1 MTKTYEKE
9 IKIVGI
15 ILFFKL
21 IILSLIPLTGDE
33 AYFIKW
39 ATHLSSGYYDHPPM
53 VGWLIY
59 LMSYIS
65 DNIIFFR
72 LFSFFAAITVA
83 FSIYNIAK
91 LYIDENKAYLLFLLF
106 LVSPVDILMSLFTN
120 DIPLVLFGTLG
131 TQFLLYS
138 LKKSQTVKYAILAGL
153 FLGASFLSKYFAIF
167 LLFSLLIFAIT
178 TYKIKSIKTLF
189 IASTIILLAVAQN
202 MYFNYN
208 SCWNNIMFNFFAR
221 TESHYNFETFSN
233 FLLNLIYVTT
243 PWAFWFLYKSRTN
256 FIKSELFTLVS
267 LILGVMFVVFFIV
280 SLKNLMGI
288 HWFILF
294 LPYIFLLFA
303 FLTDDYLKKLF
314 KYNAIFTF
322 MHIAILMSVLVAL
335 HLLPNSVFKA
345 SYYYEDAV
353 LSTNMKKTCKVLD
366 EKYADK
372 KLFSTGY
379 TNSAMFNYYCK
390 KDMPMIFSN
399 SVFGRMDD
407 KLVDIRELTD
417 TNFYIFN
424 NREMQEKEFDSV
436 CESVNIT
443 TFQVEDANFYVSEC
457 KGFNYSKYKKYYLD
471 IQQKKFYDIPSWLP
485 QGKCYFNERY
495 YSNEQNMSAK

>member
-9 IKIVGI
+9 IKIVGFVLFCKLL
-15 ILFFKL
+15 ILA
-21 IILSLIPLTGDE
+21 LIPLTGDE

-39 ATHLSSGYYDHPPM
+39 AAHISSGYYDHPPM

-59 LMSYIS
+59 LMSFFNE
-65 DNIIFFR
+65 NIIFFR
-72 LFSFFAAITVA
+72 LFSFMSAITVA
-83 FSIYNIAK
+83 FSIYKIAQ

-138 LKKSQTVKYAILAGL
+138 LKKEQTLKYAVLAGV
-153 FLGASFLSKYFAIF
+153 FLGASFLSKYFAVF
-167 LLFSLLIFAIT
+167 LIFSLFVFSISVYRTKA
-178 TYKIKSIKTLF
+178 IKTLL
-189 IASTIILLAVAQN
+189 IASPLVLLAVAQN

-208 SCWNNIMFNFFAR
+208 CCWNNIMFNFFAR

-233 FLLNLIYVTT
+233 FLLNLLYVVT
-243 PWAFWFLYKSRTN
+243 PWAFYFLYKSRKN
-256 FIKSELFTLVS
+256 FVKNELLILLT
-267 LILGVMFVVFFIV
+267 LILGLMFVVFFMV

-303 FLTDDYLKKLF
+303 FLDDFYLKKLF
-314 KYNAIFTF
+314 KYNMVFTF
-322 MHIAILMSVLVAL
+322 MHIALLLVLLFAL
-335 HLLPNSVFKA
+335 HLLPNSVFKS

-353 LSTNMKKTCKVLD
+353 LSTNMKKTCQVLD

-379 TNSAMFNYYCK
+379 TNAAMFSYYCK
-390 KDMPMIFSN
+390 KNMPMIFSN

-407 KLVDIRELTD
+407 KLVDVRELNASD
-417 TNFYIFN
+417 FYIFN
-424 NREMQEKEFDSV
+424 NREMTEKEYDNV
-436 CESVNIT
+436 CDGVKID
-443 TFQVEDANFYVSEC
+443 TFKMEDATFYVSEC
-457 KGFNYSKYKKYYLD
+457 KGFNYNKYKKHYLD
-471 IQQKKFYDIPSWLP
+471 VQKKKFYDIPKWLP
-485 QGKCYFNERY
+485 QGRCYFNDRY
-495 YSNEQNMSAK
+495 YSSF

>member
-1 MTKTYEKE
+1 MTKTYLNE
-9 IKIVGI
+9 IKIVGL
-15 ILFFKL
+15 ILLAKL
-21 IILSLIPLTGDE
+21 LILALVPLTGDE

-59 LMSYIS
+59 LMSFVS
-65 DNIIFFR
+65 DDIIFFR
-72 LFSFFAAITVA
+72 LFSFMAAITVA

-131 TQFLLYS
+131 TQFFLYS
-138 LKKSQTVKYAILAGL
+138 LKKEQTIRYALLSGL
-153 FLGASFLSKYFAIF
+153 FLGAAFLSKYFSVF
-167 LLFSLLIFAIT
+167 LFFSLFVFAISV
-178 TYKIKSIKTLF
+178 YKTKSIKTLL
-189 IASTIILLAVAQN
+189 IAMPIVLLAIAQN

-208 SCWNNIMFNFFAR
+208 CCWNNIMFNFFAR

-233 FLLNLIYVTT
+233 FLLNLVYVVT
-243 PWAFWFLYKSRTN
+243 PWAFWFFYKSKKN
-256 FIKSELFTLVS
+256 FVKDELLILLS
-267 LILGVMFVVFFIV
+267 LILGLMFLVFFTV

-303 FLTDDYLKKLF
+303 YLDDKYLHKLF
-314 KYNAIFTF
+314 KYNAIFTA
-322 MHIAILMSVLVAL
+322 MHIVILLSVLIAL
-335 HLLPNSVFKA
+335 HLLPNSVFKP
-345 SYYYEDAV
+345 SYFYEDAV
-353 LSTNMKKTCKVLD
+353 LSSNMKETCQVLD
-366 EKYADK
+366 KEYGDK

-390 KDMPMIFSN
+390 KEMPMIFSN

-407 KLVDIRELTD
+407 KLVDVRSLKDTD
-417 TNFYIFN
+417 FYIFN
-424 NREMQEKEFDSV
+424 NREIKTKEYENV
-436 CESVNIT
+436 CDEVKIE
-443 TFQVEDANFYVSEC
+443 TFGVEDATFYVAEC
-457 KGFNYSKYKKYYLD
+457 KGFNYESYKTHYLN
-471 IQQKKFYDIPSWLP
+471 IQQKKFYDIPEWLP
-485 QGKCYFNERY
+485 QGKCYFNDRY
-495 YSNEQNMSAK
+495 YKDEPSK